1 MNMDRDKLG
10 TYMGAMVFALPLIL
24 IVLAAVFE

>member
-10 TYMGAMVFALPLIL
+10 TYMGAMVFALPLMI
-24 IVLAAVFE
+24 IVLAMAFG